1 MPESGELAGLGHR
14 QGVSMRPYHVLPGG
28 RLGSRGRADRTVG
41 LIVREAERGILP
53 SLSSRPLRG
62 RRSGGGGCDA
72 RRAPVRPTCLNVST
86 GSLGCVS
93 PLTSRSVYR
102 IASAEPIPRMQGE
115 RGIPILDSAGSQG
128 KRLLQDDGH
137 NARDSS
143 DNAYHR
149 VPKNRRSPVHCPTLT
164 RLTIAPSI
172 HLACA
177 ALRAR
182 LNVQIADG
190 PGLVHQYAP

>member
-41 LIVREAERGILP
+41 LIVRETERGILP
-53 SLSSRPLRG
+53 SISSRPLRG
-62 RRSGGGGCDA
+62 RLSGGRGCDA

-128 KRLLQDDGH
+128 KRLLQDEAH

-143 DNAYHR
+143 DNAYPR
-149 VPKNRRSPVHCPTLT
+149 VAEESAKPRVLPDAHETHHS
-164 RLTIAPSI
+164 ASI

-190 PGLVHQYAP
+190 PGLVHQ

>member
-102 IASAEPIPRMQGE
+102 IASAEPIPRMQDE

-128 KRLLQDDGH
+128 KRLLQDDAHTLATAPIMPTLGL
-137 NARDSS
+137 
-143 DNAYHR
+143 
-149 VPKNRRSPVHCPTLT
+149 PKNRRSPAYCPTLT
-164 RLTIAPSI
+164 RLTIAPPFTS
-172 HLACA
+172 
-177 ALRAR
+177 
-182 LNVQIADG
+182 
-190 PGLVHQYAP
+190 PAPPCERG